1 MIEQAASAK
10 EKRAEINPYVSTLA
24 SKLMRTAADAEL
36 KFDSTGWQLITEVL
50 SYAAAAEQRMS
61 EQQDRI
67 SYLEQL
73 SVTDELTGIPNRRGL
88 RLTLGQI
95 LAASARHRETGTLG
109 FIDLDAFKEIN
120 DIHGHM
126 AGDAVLRYVAKKLK
140 AHVRPS
146 DTVARIA
153 GDEFAVVLTRCNREQ
168 GEARMKRLQEDING
182 SIVRY
187 AGVEI
192 EVHCSVGCTAFDGNS
207 DPADMIE
214 EADKS
219 MYIDKQQRHEV
230 LAKSA

>member
-10 EKRAEINPYVSTLA
+10 DNRADINPYVSNLA

-61 EQQDRI
+61 EQQERI

-88 RLTLGQI
+88 RHALGQI
-95 LAASARHRETGTLG
+95 LAASARHRESGALG
-109 FIDLDAFKEIN
+109 FIDLDYFKEIN

-126 AGDAVLRYVAKKLK
+126 AGDAVLRFVAKKLK
-140 AHVRPS
+140 ALVRPT

-153 GDEFAVVLTRCNREQ
+153 GDEFAVVLTRCNENMGRQRLE
-168 GEARMKRLQEDING
+168 RLQEQING
-182 SIVRY
+182 SVVRY
-187 AGVEI
+187 AGAEI
-192 EVHCSVGCTAFDGNS
+192 EVYCSVGCTAFNGKS
-207 DPADMIE
+207 DPADVIE
-214 EADKS
+214 NADKS
-219 MYIDKQQRHEV
+219 MYANKQLRQQN
-230 LAKSA
+230 LAQSA